1 MRFCQELGFSGF
13 SQMQRLFRDE
23 YTRKWPDYST
33 RLQNLRAA
41 GESRPE
47 VLLAEFVEAGR
58 ASLEKLMTTVDTAML
73 DRAVDI
79 LAAAPL
85 IHLVGYRRSFPVA
98 SYLAYALEKMA
109 VPCVL
114 HAGVGL
120 LATGHARA
128 PRRRGPRHH
137 LRALQRRDR
146 RLRRGRPR
154 RRHTRSSRSP
164 TASRARCSG
173 YEVTP
178 LLVSE
183 VDVGAF
189 RALSATFAL
198 AIALAV
204 AVGAR
209 READRRRFAGSQ
221 NGTNILFWPASGD
234 GAIRR
239 ARQGGEEMPKLDV
252 ITIGRSSVDLYGA
265 QVGGRLEDMALAST
279 STSAARPPTWPPAPR
294 GSA

>member
-23 YTRKWPDYST
+23 YSRKWPDYST

-58 ASLEKLMTTVDTAML
+58 ASLEKLMSTVDPATL
-73 DRAVDI
+73 DRAVDV
-79 LAAAPL
+79 LAA
-85 IHLVGYRRSFPVA
+85 RRSSTSSATAAPIRWRATWPTPWRRWRSPACCTPPSASSPPATRSARDAVLAITFAPYSPETVA
-98 SYLAYALEKMA
+98 FVEA
-109 VPCVL
+109 
-114 HAGVGL
+114 
-120 LATGHARA
+120 ARA
-128 PRRRGPRHH
+128 AGHPVVAITDSLSSP
-137 LRALQRRDR
+137 LQR
-146 RLRRGRPR
+146 LK
-154 RRHTRSSRSP
+154 
-164 TASRARCSG
+164 
-173 YEVTP
+173 VTP

-209 READRRRFAGSQ
+209 RG
-221 NGTNILFWPASGD
+221 
-234 GAIRR
+234 RR
-239 ARQGGEEMPKLDV
+239 ADG
-252 ITIGRSSVDLYGA
+252 DLR
-265 QVGGRLEDMALAST
+265 V
-279 STSAARPPTWPPAPR
+279 PR
-294 GSA
+294 TE